1 MYKTATTGSID
12 MKVKFTLLICFILA
26 LVACDSGK
34 NAQDQAPVTSGP
46 VAQNIRVKD
55 DQVGQDNYSTGQTI
69 ELKGP
74 DGVMITAVYFMPE
87 GSGPF
92 SGVVVVPNPDG
103 GNIELCKRIGD
114 EFAKQGIAAI
124 TFYPRGFVPSKGDRL
139 SHAIDMYREDAVA
152 CLGAMLKDAKING
165 NRIGYFGSG
174 GPQADLALLA
184 AASSKSSDF
193 VVLHGYDPRP
203 AKEKMADEEK
213 DEHKKELLQ
222 IQLQYLDKKI
232 DYAALRRA
240 QDKLQSYTDSSA
252 RFLFSEQDPYLNYLL
267 SKYNMEPGNWI
278 PKLACP
284 SYLIYGSQDEMKLS
298 DATRVLTRLKD
309 LGNKFSTEEVP
320 GNLNAGQ
327 DNVPNE
333 QLMIKV
339 IAWVKALDDS
349 MMEPYMTAR
358 Q

>member
-1 MYKTATTGSID
+1 MN
-12 MKVKFTLLICFILA
+12 VKITLLMCFVLA
-26 LVACDSGK
+26 LVACDFGK
-34 NAQDQAPVTSGP
+34 SAQDAPPAESGS
-46 VAQNIRVKD
+46 VAQNIRLKD
-55 DQVGQDNYSTGQTI
+55 DQVGQENYSSGQTI

-74 DGVMITAVYFMPE
+74 DDIMFSAVFFMPE

-92 SGVVVVPNPDG
+92 PGVVVVPNPDG

-114 EFAKQGIAAI
+114 SFAKNGIAAI
-124 TFYPRGFVPSKGDRL
+124 TFYPRGFTPSKGDRL
-139 SHAIDMYREDAVA
+139 AHVIDMYREDAVA
-152 CLGAMLKDAKING
+152 CLTALLRDAKING
-165 NRIGYFGSG
+165 DRIGFIGTG

-203 AKEKMADEEK
+203 LKEKMADEEK

-232 DYAALRRA
+232 DYSALRRA
-240 QDKLQSYTDSSA
+240 QDKLQNYTDSSA
-252 RFLFSEQDPYLNYLL
+252 RFIYSEQDPYLNYLQ

-284 SYLIYGSQDEMKLS
+284 SYLIYGSEDEVKLS
-298 DATRVLTRLKD
+298 DASRILERLKD
-309 LGNKFSTEEVP
+309 QGSKFTTEEVQGILNP
-320 GNLNAGQ
+320 GQGNL
-327 DNVPNE
+327 PNE
-333 QLMIKV
+333 QLMAKAV
-339 IAWVKALDDS
+339 AWIKALDDS
-349 MMEPYMTAR
+349 MMEPYVTAR